1 MYEYKVVPAPKR
13 GLKSRGVR
21 GTEARFANALE
32 KIMNDHAQ
40 SGWEYQRA
48 DTLPAE
54 EREGLMGRATV
65 YQNLL
70 VFRRTIVEDLQVET
84 PAAAVVAEA
93 EKEKAPL
100 VKDETTPV
108 EEPATKPEPVKKP
121 EVQTQEEIAKVDAVE
136 PTDTSPKIDL
146 ADFKSERV

>member
-13 GLKSRGVR
+13 GLKSKGIR

-32 KIMNDHAQ
+32 QVMNEHAQ
-40 SGWEYQRA
+40 SGWEYQRT

-70 VFRRTIVEDLQVET
+70 IFRKLVENSALSDVVGAIEEEVPLLEDLKEEVEQPIEAPKPQEPELEART
-84 PAAAVVAEA
+84 ADDVIQGEVVDPAD
-93 EKEKAPL
+93 PL
-100 VKDETTPV
+100 T
-108 EEPATKPEPVKKP
+108 
-121 EVQTQEEIAKVDAVE
+121 
-136 PTDTSPKIDL
+136 
-146 ADFKSERV
+146 DFKSERV